1 MCDYIYSI
9 NIYEQFYDPND
20 AKSKICTDEDVRRS
34 DCSILQLHIPV
45 VIERT

>member
-20 AKSKICTDEDVRRS
+20 AKSKIALMKMCVE
-34 DCSILQLHIPV
+34 
-45 VIERT
+45 VIVPSFSCIFQ